1 MERTARAILPATMA
15 SMMVFIVVP
24 MARRFT
30 DVVIA
35 LLDGAA

>member
-1 MERTARAILPATMA
+1 MERTARAILAATMA